1 MKRMSEQA
9 RRYLELSE
17 SDEEMLFGT
26 WQLFR
31 GLGYAEVAPERPAR
45 SVHPVSR
52 SVQDSPAPSGVK
64 GGVKGA

>member
-1 MKRMSEQA
+1 MKKMSEQA

-31 GLGYAEVAPERPAR
+31 GLGYAEVAPAR